1 MKKLLYFAFA
11 AVLLISC
18 NNNANSNSEKS
29 EPEAPQLDS
38 IMISRVEVVK
48 AKLPIEQGRIG
59 IEECN
64 YDGKTVALK
73 LRALDD
79 DPELFNPDMLKWL
92 PAIFLNNIHEL
103 DTLMI
108 KRLVELNQPLTYEL
122 YQNNDSTLVK
132 KFILSAEQLKDR
144 AKGSNMF

>member
-1 MKKLLYFAFA
+1 MKKLLYLAFA

-18 NNNANSNSEKS
+18 NNNANSEKS

-48 AKLPIEQGRIG
+48 AKLPIEQGRFG

-79 DPELFNPDMLKWL
+79 DPELFNPNMLKWL
-92 PAIFLNNIHEL
+92 PAMQLCNIHEL

-132 KFILSAEQLKDR
+132 KFILSAKQLKDR

>member
-18 NNNANSNSEKS
+18 NNNANNEKS

-79 DPELFNPDMLKWL
+79 DPELLNPNMLKWL

-132 KFILSAEQLKDR
+132 KFILSAKQLKDR

>member
-1 MKKLLYFAFA
+1 MKKLLYLAFA

-18 NNNANSNSEKS
+18 NNNANSEKS

-48 AKLPIEQGRIG
+48 AKLPIEQGRFG

-79 DPELFNPDMLKWL
+79 DPELFNPNMLKWL
-92 PAIFLNNIHEL
+92 PAMQLCNIHEL

-132 KFILSAEQLKDR
+132 KFILSAKQLKDR
-144 AKGSNMF
+144 AKGSNML

>member
-1 MKKLLYFAFA
+1 MKKLLYLAFA

-18 NNNANSNSEKS
+18 NNNANSEKS

-79 DPELFNPDMLKWL
+79 DPELFNPNMLKWL
-92 PAIFLNNIHEL
+92 PAMQLCNIHEL

>member
-1 MKKLLYFAFA
+1 MKKLLYLAFA

-18 NNNANSNSEKS
+18 NNNGNSNSEKS

-38 IMISRVEVVK
+38 TIISRVEVVK
-48 AKLPIEQGRIG
+48 AKLPIEQGRFA

-79 DPELFNPDMLKWL
+79 DPELVNPDMLHWL
-92 PAIFLNNIHEL
+92 PTIMLNNIHQL

-108 KRLVELNQPLTYEL
+108 KRLVELNQPLTYNL
-122 YQNNDSTLVK
+122 YQNNDSTFVK
-132 KFILSAEQLKDR
+132 KFTLPPTQLKSR

>member
-1 MKKLLYFAFA
+1 MKKLLYLAFA

-18 NNNANSNSEKS
+18 NNNANSEKS

-48 AKLPIEQGRIG
+48 AKLPIEQGRFG

-79 DPELFNPDMLKWL
+79 DPELFNPNMLKWL
-92 PAIFLNNIHEL
+92 PAMQLCNIHEL

-108 KRLVELNQPLTYEL
+108 KRLVELNQSLTYEL

-132 KFILSAEQLKDR
+132 KFILSAKQLKDR
-144 AKGSNMF
+144 AKGSGMF